1 MERPVRAKFNTQI
14 YEEACEWFIECRAG
28 DLDDHARAELGRWLR
43 KSPEHQSAYLE
54 IAAIWNEAPGL
65 DPGHRW
71 ELGTLIALAAED
83 SGNVVALE
91 PTQRPTSPTP
101 QPVTNRTEALESVR
115 RAPAATV
122 SRRNLLAVAASLLLV
137 TAAIATY
144 LLGPRGVYSTALGE
158 QRSLALNDGS
168 TVQLNSLSKIRI
180 RYTERERTVDLLQGQ
195 ALFHVAKDSTR
206 PFVVYSGQTRV
217 KAVGTQ
223 FDVYRKAAGT
233 IVTVVEGRVAVIP
246 PRVSGTPEAPT
257 PSTRLEPRI
266 GSAKRDSENNN
277 DHPGNGD
284 FGRLETRGNSSPAPV
299 LALAPNKPAPDTDVV
314 QGAGAGEG
322 AILLAAGEQ
331 ITVTTQAAHKTTHP
345 NVAGATAWTARQL
358 VFESAPLADVAEEFN
373 RYNERKLIIDP
384 SALGGFHISG
394 VFSSTDPAPLIRF
407 LRDRPGLRVIE
418 TATEIRVEKGR

>member
-28 DLDDHARAELGRWLR
+28 DLDDHARAEFDRWLR

-65 DPGHRW
+65 DPANRW
-71 ELGTLIALAAED
+71 DLSTLIAQAAED

-91 PTQRPTSPTP
+91 PAQRTTNPTP
-101 QPVTNRTEALESVR
+101 QSVPNRTEALEPVR
-115 RAPAATV
+115 RAPAVTV
-122 SRRNLLAVAASLLLV
+122 SRRNLFAIAASLLFV
-137 TAAIATY
+137 TAAITTY
-144 LLGPRGVYSTALGE
+144 LLAPRGVYSTALGE

-180 RYTERERTVDLLQGQ
+180 RYTERERTIDLLQGQ
-195 ALFHVAKDSTR
+195 ALFHVAKDSAR

-223 FDVYRKAAGT
+223 FDVYRKTAGT

-246 PRVSGTPEAPT
+246 PSGPGTRGGPT
-257 PSTRLEPRI
+257 PGPHVE
-266 GSAKRDSENNN
+266 
-277 DHPGNGD
+277 
-284 FGRLETRGNSSPAPV
+284 PAPGTDV
-299 LALAPNKPAPDTDVV
+299 TQREQKPALGTDLA
-314 QGAGAGEG
+314 QRAGEG

-331 ITVTTQAAHKTTHP
+331 ITVTTQAAQKTAHP
-345 NVAGATAWTARQL
+345 NVAGATAWTQRQL
-358 VFESAPLADVAEEFN
+358 VFNSAPLADVAEEFN

-394 VFSSTDPAPLIRF
+394 VFSSTDPTPLIRF
-407 LRDRPGLRVIE
+407 LRDRPGLRVSE
-418 TATEIRVEKGR
+418 TATEIRVEKDL